1 MRQPSQHIDF
11 RSLRATSLAPG
22 GRTLASKRRQ
32 REGGYLLLAIML
44 MMAFM
49 VITLTYVVGPS
60 LVQQIKRDREEEM
73 IHRGTEYMR
82 AIKKFYKK
90 NGRYP
95 ASLDDLDKGQI
106 RFLRKRYTDPLAKD
120 GKWKLLH
127 YADIATLVNTSAPGV
142 PAGALGQ
149 QGNSITPGGALV
161 GGVPNNGG
169 AANSGFGSLGYGS
182 PIQQIQQSVQQQQQ
196 YQGQNPGTATG
207 FPITSDQGGS
217 IPINTGGFV
226 TSGGSGYTDQQSG
239 TGGNQTSGF
248 GSSSFGSGQGQNQ
261 GQGQSNSIF
270 GQNTVAGN
278 SQFGGGAIVGV
289 ASVDKE
295 KTIRIYN
302 KKKTYDEWQFIYNP
316 AMDQQNV
323 LLRGPYQPT
332 TIGNTNIGTPAS
344 QLNGQQGANG
354 QQNSPFGQQNSGF
367 GQQNS
372 GFGQQNGFGQQSG
385 FGQQNSPQSFQPL
398 GGGSGQTPQ
407 Q

>member
-1 MRQPSQHIDF
+1 MQQPSQNIES
-11 RSLRATSLAPG
+11 RSRL
-22 GRTLASKRRQ
+22 KRRQ

-49 VITLTYVVGPS
+49 VITLTYVVGPAM
-60 LVQQIKRDREEEM
+60 VQQIKRDREEEM

-95 ASLDDLDKGQI
+95 SSLDDLDKGQI

-120 GKWKLLH
+120 GKWKMLH
-127 YADIATLVNTSAPGV
+127 YGDIQTLLNANAPGV

-149 QGNSITPGGALV
+149 QGGALSPGGAITPGGTA
-161 GGVPNNGG
+161 G
-169 AANSGFGSLGYGS
+169 NSGFGSLGYGS
-182 PIQQIQQSVQQQQQ
+182 PISSIPQPAQQQQS
-196 YQGQNPGTATG
+196 QNPGTVTG

-217 IPINTGGFV
+217 VPINTGGFGSPYSSSSQ
-226 TSGGSGYTDQQSG
+226 TGSSGDQQSG
-239 TGGNQTSGF
+239 GVGGNQSSPF
-248 GSSSFGSGQGQNQ
+248 GSSQ
-261 GQGQSNSIF
+261 GQGQGNSVF
-270 GQNTVAGN
+270 GQNTAGGN
-278 SQFGGGAIVGV
+278 QQFGGGAIVGV
-289 ASVDKE
+289 ASVSKE

-344 QLNGQQGANG
+344 QLNGQQG
-354 QQNSPFGQQNSGF
+354 QQNSPFGQQNNSGS
-367 GQQNS
+367 GQQNA
-372 GFGQQNGFGQQSG
+372 
-385 FGQQNSPQSFQPL
+385 PQSFQPL
-398 GGGSGQTPQ
+398 GGYSGQTPQ
-407 Q
+407 QQ